1 MTATRLE
8 IPSRAEP
15 GATLCLREATA
26 VGRPGHA
33 GRALLFVHGA
43 TYPGVMFDVPG
54 ASWMTRAVADGY
66 DAYALDVRGYGG
78 STRPECM
85 AAPPEAGDPFCRAE
99 DAAADIA
106 DAIAEIRRRAGVAR
120 VDVVAWSW
128 GTMTTACHVAAGDS
142 AVGRLVLFAP
152 VYGIKNP
159 GWVDWLSEPGQPS
172 RLRRLGAY
180 RTESRAQADARWSA
194 QITAARADAWRD
206 PAILSAWFG
215 AMRAD
220 EPGDAVRAPNGVMLD
235 LWSAFNGRPRYDAA
249 RIQVPTL
256 VIRGGADTTATRAD
270 ALALLDALGASEKA
284 YVEIAHA
291 SHFALLEHR
300 RHVLFDQVAAFLD
313 GRAEAVGAGR

>member
-1 MTATRLE
+1 M
-8 IPSRAEP
+8 S
-15 GATLCLREATA
+15 ATLLAIESSAESGAQLRLRERTA

-54 ASWMTRAVADGY
+54 ASWMARAVADGY

-78 STRPECM
+78 STRPDCM
-85 AAPPEAGDPFCRAE
+85 AEPPEANAPFCRAE

-106 DAIAEIRRRAGVAR
+106 DAIDAIRRRAGVAR

-128 GTMTTACHVAAGDS
+128 GTMTTACHVAAGE
-142 AVGRLVLFAP
+142 AAIGRLVLFAP
-152 VYGIKNP
+152 VYGTANT
-159 GWVDWLSEPGQPS
+159 GWIDWLAEPGQPN

-180 RTESRAQADARWSA
+180 RTETRAQADARWAA
-194 QITAARADAWRD
+194 QITAARPESWRD
-206 PAILSAWFG
+206 PAILTAWFE

-220 EPGDAVRAPNGVMLD
+220 ESNEAVRAPNGVLLD
-235 LWSAFNGRPRYDAA
+235 LWSAFSGRPRYDAS

-270 ALALLDALGASEKA
+270 GLALLDALGARDKA
-284 YVEIAHA
+284 YLEIAHA

-300 RHVLFDQVAAFLD
+300 RQLLFDQVAAFLD
-313 GRAEAVGAGR
+313 GRA

>member
-1 MTATRLE
+1 MTTKRLE
-8 IPSRAEP
+8 IASSAEP
-15 GATLCLREATA
+15 GATLSLREATA

-54 ASWMTRAVADGY
+54 ASWMARAVADGY
-66 DAYALDVRGYGG
+66 DAYTLDVRGYGG
-78 STRPECM
+78 SSRPDCM
-85 AAPPEAGDPFCRAE
+85 AEAPEAGEPFCRAE
-99 DAAADIA
+99 DAAVDIA
-106 DAIAEIRRRAGVAR
+106 DAIAAIRRRAGVSV

-128 GTMTTACHVAAGDS
+128 GTMTTACHIANGDAA
-142 AVGRLVLFAP
+142 VRRLVLFAP
-152 VYGIKNP
+152 VYGTKNP
-159 GWVDWLSEPGQPS
+159 AWIDGLSEPGQPN
-172 RLRRLGAY
+172 RLRPPGAY
-180 RTESRAQADARWSA
+180 RTETQAQADARWAA

-206 PAILSAWFG
+206 PAILAAWFE
-215 AMRAD
+215 AMLAD
-220 EPGDAVRAPNGVMLD
+220 EPGSAVRAPNGVLLD

-270 ALALLDALGASEKA
+270 ALALLDALGARDKA

-300 RHVLFDQVAAFLD
+300 RHALFDQVSAFL
-313 GRAEAVGAGR
+313 RSNGAGGANGG